1 MCPRVFKV
9 FFRKLIRPK
18 PLISFYIPI
27 IGGVIASFLAIVS
40 TVAATLSVIEGD
52 TNS

>member
-1 MCPRVFKV
+1 VQFV
-9 FFRKLIRPK
+9 RKNKGLSVGLGMLFSIC
-18 PLISFYIPI
+18 FYIPI